1 MITGAEINNKVDVE
15 KEHVFISFSVEQV
28 RDELEYA
35 WAFDSDNPD
44 RLGDHTVIV
53 SNLWIEEA
61 IEDALD
67 SFSYEYNSWT
77 DIRDLIVEFVEERV
91 QQEYKTKVTM
101 ISGHMAKDNTRGGNN
116 AE

>member
-15 KEHVFISFSVEQV
+15 KEHIFIAFSVEQV
-28 RDELEYA
+28 RDELDYA

-53 SNLWIEEA
+53 SDLWIQDA

-67 SFSYEYNSWT
+67 SFSYEWDAWT
-77 DIRDLIVEFVEERV
+77 GIRDLIVELVEERV
-91 QQEYKTKVTM
+91 QIEYKTKVDMVTVH
-101 ISGHMAKDNTRGGNN
+101 ISKSRS
-116 AE
+116 

>member
-28 RDELEYA
+28 RDELDFA
-35 WAFDSDNPD
+35 WSFDSDNLD
-44 RLGDHTVIV
+44 RLGDHRVIV
-53 SNLWIEEA
+53 SDLWIQDA

-67 SFSYEYNSWT
+67 SFSYEYDSWVSM
-77 DIRDLIVEFVEERV
+77 RDLIVEYVVERV
-91 QQEYKTKVTM
+91 EQEYKTNVTT
-101 ISGHMAKDNTRGGNN
+101 ITGHMAKTHKGGNN

>member
-28 RDELEYA
+28 RDELEYV

-53 SNLWIEEA
+53 SDLWIQDA

-67 SFSYEYNSWT
+67 SFSYEYDAWT
-77 DIRDLIVEFVEERV
+77 NIRDLIVEYVEERV
-91 QQEYKTKVTM
+91 QIEYKTKVDTVTGVLTK
-101 ISGHMAKDNTRGGNN
+101 GHRGENN
-116 AE
+116 GS

>member
-28 RDELEYA
+28 RDELDFA

-44 RLGDHTVIV
+44 RLGDHRVIV
-53 SNLWIEEA
+53 SNLWIQDA

-67 SFSYEYNSWT
+67 SFSYEYSSWT
-77 DIRDLIVEFVEERV
+77 DMRDLIVEYVEDRV
-91 QQEYKTKVTM
+91 REEYKTDVTT
-101 ISGHMAKDNTRGGNN
+101 ITGHMAKTHRGGNN

>member
-28 RDELEYA
+28 RDELEYV

-53 SNLWIEEA
+53 SDLWIQDA
-61 IEDALD
+61 IEDAIE
-67 SFSYEYNSWT
+67 SFSYEWDAWT
-77 DIRDLIVEFVEERV
+77 GIRDLIVELVEERV
-91 QQEYKTKVTM
+91 QLEYKTKVDTVTGVLTK
-101 ISGHMAKDNTRGGNN
+101 GHRGENN
-116 AE
+116 RS

>member
-15 KEHVFISFSVEQV
+15 KEHIFISFSVEEV
-28 RDELEYA
+28 RDELDYA

-53 SNLWIEEA
+53 SNLWIQDA
-61 IEDALD
+61 IEEELN
-67 SFSYEYNSWT
+67 SFSYEYHSWT
-77 DIRDLIVEFVEERV
+77 DIRDRIVECIEERV
-91 QQEYKTKVTM
+91 QHEYKTKVTM
-101 ISGHMAKDNTRGGNN
+101 VSGHMAKDNARGGNN

>member
-28 RDELEYA
+28 RDELEYV

-53 SNLWIEEA
+53 SDLWIQDA

-67 SFSYEYNSWT
+67 SFSYEWDAWT
-77 DIRDLIVEFVEERV
+77 GIRDLIVELVEERV
-91 QQEYKTKVTM
+91 QIEYKTKVDTVTGVLTK
-101 ISGHMAKDNTRGGNN
+101 GHRGENN
-116 AE
+116 GS

>member
-28 RDELEYA
+28 RDELEYV

-53 SNLWIEEA
+53 SDLWIQDA
-61 IEDALD
+61 IEDAMD
-67 SFSYEYNSWT
+67 SFSYEWDAWT
-77 DIRDLIVEFVEERV
+77 GIRDLIVEYVEERV
-91 QQEYKTKVTM
+91 QLEYKTKVDTVTGVLTK
-101 ISGHMAKDNTRGGNN
+101 GHRGENN
-116 AE
+116 GS